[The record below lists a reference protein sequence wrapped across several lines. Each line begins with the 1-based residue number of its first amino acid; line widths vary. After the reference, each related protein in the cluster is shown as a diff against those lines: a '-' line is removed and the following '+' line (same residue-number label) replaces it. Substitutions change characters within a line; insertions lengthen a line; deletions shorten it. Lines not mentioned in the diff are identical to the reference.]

1 MKEVPD
7 TEEEEEHLG
16 ASFDDDEPHF
26 HPLADNVDGE
36 APVGTKVRR

>member
-7 TEEEEEHLG
+7 AEEEDEQL

-26 HPLADNVDGE
+26 HPLADNANGE